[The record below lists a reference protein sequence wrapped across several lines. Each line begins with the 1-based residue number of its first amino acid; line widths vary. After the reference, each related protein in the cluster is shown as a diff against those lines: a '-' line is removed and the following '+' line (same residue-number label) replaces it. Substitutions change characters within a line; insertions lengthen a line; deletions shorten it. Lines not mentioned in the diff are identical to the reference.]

1 VKPFARSSEGYNYL
15 GLIMQTTVTLT
26 QRETHWTLTLVA
38 PGNKPP
44 TIDYQVL
51 SELNGALDKVA
62 AATASGADDA
72 PRCLVVESTSE
83 RCFCAG
89 ANISILGTLSGK
101 TIADWVERG
110 HAALNRLEDLP
121 IPVVATVRGYALGG
135 GLELALAC
143 DLIVCDRSAKLG
155 LTEANIGFVPGWGGS
170 FRLPRRVGVPIAKR
184 MFYTAEMVEA
194 DSALSRGLADAV
206 VEASELESWVADF
219 SRNLAEKS
227 EVGIRG
233 FKTILNA
240 QDRAARDANCI
251 AEAAQSLECIGNPD
265 TQRRINAFLE
275 KRKS

>member
-1 VKPFARSSEGYNYL
+1 
-15 GLIMQTTVTLT
+15 MQTNVKLAKL
-26 QRETHWTLTLVA
+26 ETHWTLTLVA

-44 TIDYQVL
+44 TIDYQVM
-51 SELNGALDKVA
+51 SELSGALDEVE
-62 AATASGADDA
+62 AATANGAGGG

-89 ANISILGTLSGK
+89 ANISILDTLSRE
-101 TIADWVERG
+101 TMADWVERG

-121 IPVVATVRGYALGG
+121 IPVVASVRGYALGG

-143 DLIVCDRSAKLG
+143 DLIVCDRTAKLG

-170 FRLPRRVGVPIAKR
+170 FRLPRRVGVATAKR

-194 DSALSRGLADAV
+194 DSALSRGLIDAV
-206 VEASELESWVADF
+206 VDAAELGDWVANF

-227 EVGIRG
+227 EIGIRG
-233 FKTILNA
+233 FKSMLNE

-275 KRKS
+275 IRKS